1 MTRINTLEQSIGA
14 AIDGQYTLTSSVE
27 RVTQMGDRF
36 KVLNLADC
44 TGSVRVYAWEHS
56 GLLERVPA
64 TTPIPVHARLYVRRF
79 HGETIANLQAVH
91 ELDAHE
97 IGNAAVLL
105 AWETCSANARPA
117 LVKLVDF
124 VDRLEPEILR
134 QFLNRVLMDPRV
146 ASSITTCKGSLKH
159 YHHHEPG
166 GLLTHSVEVMEI
178 AGDMAGER
186 LNTLEKAITQVAALL
201 HDLGK
206 LRAVGSGSIRPTHYL
221 LVRHEAQTTRMLD
234 PHIEWLRARSPQIA
248 AGLDYTLE
256 FLGQHPA
263 ERGRALFLAADLVC
277 AADRM
282 SAALD
287 NHKGLDNLLAKTLPK
302 RQRNTVEA
310 VAARHR
316 WRRSSPDA
324 TGSRHNA
331 ATQREATSARRT
343 SHLPNS
349 NAQEGGFPWL

>member
-1 MTRINTLEQSIGA
+1 MTRVKDLERHIGA
-14 AIDGQYTLTSSVE
+14 TIAGQYTLTGSVE

-56 GLLERVPA
+56 GFLERIPA
-64 TTPIPVHARLYVRRF
+64 KSPSPVQVTLYVRRF
-79 HGETIANLQAVH
+79 HGEIIANLQSVR

-97 IGNAAVLL
+97 IGNAAALL

-117 LVKLVDF
+117 LGKLADF
-124 VDRLEPEILR
+124 VDRLEPELLR
-134 QFLNRVLMDPRV
+134 QFLNRVLIDPRV
-146 ASSITTCKGSLKH
+146 ASGITTCKGSLKH
-159 YHHHEPG
+159 HHHEPG

-186 LNTLEKAITQVAALL
+186 LNPLEKAITQVAALL

-206 LRAVGSGSIRPTHYL
+206 FRAVGSGSIRPTHYL
-221 LVRHEAQTTRMLD
+221 LVRHESQTTRMLD
-234 PHIEWLRARSPQIA
+234 PHLEWLRARSPQIA

-256 FLGQHPA
+256 FLAQPPA
-263 ERGRALFLAADLVC
+263 ERGRAPFLAGDVVC

-287 NHKGLDNLLAKTLPK
+287 SHKDLDNLLAKTLPVQQPK
-302 RQRNTVEA
+302 TLETTSAHVRKSRPRT
-310 VAARHR
+310 
-316 WRRSSPDA
+316 DA
-324 TGSRHNA
+324 TDHRHDIV
-331 ATQREATSARRT
+331 ARRET
-343 SHLPNS
+343 NISHRASRPPN
-349 NAQEGGFPWL
+349 NNTQEGPFPWI

>member
-1 MTRINTLEQSIGA
+1 MMRINTLEQYIGTT
-14 AIDGQYTLTSSVE
+14 IDGQYTLTGSVE

-36 KVLNLADC
+36 EVLNLTDC

-56 GLLERVPA
+56 GLLERIPA
-64 TTPIPVHARLYVRRF
+64 KSPSPVQATLYVRRF
-79 HGETIANLQAVH
+79 HGEIIANLQAIR

-97 IGNAAVLL
+97 IGNAAALL

-117 LVKLVDF
+117 LGRLADF
-124 VDRLEPEILR
+124 VDRLEPRILR
-134 QFLNRVLMDPRV
+134 QFLNRVLIDPRV

-159 YHHHEPG
+159 HHQEPG
-166 GLLTHSVEVMEI
+166 GLLAHSVEVMEI

-186 LNTLEKAITQVAALL
+186 LNPLEKAITQVAALL

-206 LRAVGSGSIRPTHYL
+206 VRAVGSGSIRPTHYL
-221 LVRHEAQTTRMLD
+221 LVSHESQTIRMLD

-256 FLGQHPA
+256 FLGKHPA
-263 ERGRALFLAADLVC
+263 ERGRALFIAADLVC

-287 NHKGLDNLLAKTLPK
+287 NHKGLDNLLAKTLP
-302 RQRNTVEA
+302 RQQRNSVQA
-310 VAARHR
+310 VAAHRR
-316 WRRSSPDA
+316 WRQPVA
-324 TGSRHNA
+324 TDRFYGTTARH
-331 ATQREATSARRT
+331 ETSTARCA
-343 SHLPNS
+343 SYFPNS
-349 NAQEGGFPWL
+349 NAQKEDLPWI